1 MNTNQDGTKSSQ
13 KRLLL
18 PEPDTT
24 NITVLTHNLPNTP
37 IIPWNRFD
45 SLLLNKKLNKPEQS
59 VNNCP
64 GVILVFVVVLVI
76 AAVLGIILLRG

>member
-1 MNTNQDGTKSSQ
+1 MNTNQDDTKSSQ
-13 KRLLL
+13 ERLLL

-24 NITVLTHNLPNTP
+24 NITVLTPNLPNTP

-45 SLLLNKKLNKPEQS
+45 SPSLNKKLNKPEQS
-59 VNNCP
+59 ANN
-64 GVILVFVVVLVI
+64 GATVVLVFLVVLVI

>member
-1 MNTNQDGTKSSQ
+1 MNTNQDDTKSSQ
-13 KRLLL
+13 EGLLL

-45 SLLLNKKLNKPEQS
+45 SPSLNKKLNKPEQS
-59 VNNCP
+59 ANN
-64 GVILVFVVVLVI
+64 GASVVIVFLVVLVI

>member
-1 MNTNQDGTKSSQ
+1 MNTNQDDTKSSQ

-45 SLLLNKKLNKPEQS
+45 SLLLNKKLHKPEQS
-59 VNNCP
+59 VNNRA